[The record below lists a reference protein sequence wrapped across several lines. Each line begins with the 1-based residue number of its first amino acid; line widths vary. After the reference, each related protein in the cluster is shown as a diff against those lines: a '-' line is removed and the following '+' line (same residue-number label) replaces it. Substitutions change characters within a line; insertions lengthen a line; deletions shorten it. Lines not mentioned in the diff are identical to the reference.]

1 MRKYQC
7 IRNDRY
13 IPGAN
18 AAAQLC
24 TPIPGNECGRGP
36 TSWPGCPPAVLGEQL
51 GSEKCGL
58 PLHYSTGGGFGL
70 ATFMRCMITSR
81 TIDRMQR
88 QNLLRQKRK
97 SRDQCK
103 TATPTWSQGLSHNG
117 FEQKCNSQF
126 VASGTNGAG
135 DEAAKLFSATRL
147 FHS

>member
-1 MRKYQC
+1 MIATSLEPMPLRSCAHQSRETSVEEVRHLGQVVLQPFWGNSLAQ
-7 IRNDRY
+7 RNV
-13 IPGAN
+13 AF
-18 AAAQLC
+18 LF
-24 TPIPGNECGRGP
+24 T
-36 TSWPGCPPAVLGEQL
+36 TVL
-51 GSEKCGL
+51 
-58 PLHYSTGGGFGL
+58 GGFGL